1 MVYMTEI
8 GGPIEK
14 GKHIADSN
22 GTKEH
27 EKLKKRKRIHERE
40 KPASSYSHIC

>member
-8 GGPIEK
+8 RGLFEK

-27 EKLKKRKRIHERE
+27 EKLKKRKRILERE
-40 KPASSYSHIC
+40 KPASSNSHIC